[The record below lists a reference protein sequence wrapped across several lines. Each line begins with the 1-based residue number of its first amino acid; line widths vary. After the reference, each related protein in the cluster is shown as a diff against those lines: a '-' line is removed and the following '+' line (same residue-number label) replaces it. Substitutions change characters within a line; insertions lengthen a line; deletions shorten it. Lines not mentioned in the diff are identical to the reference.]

1 MHKEKEKEKLEKII
15 KYRLSYSGMKE
26 TDILYKR
33 LILDKLKYLNEN
45 ELKLLSNLF
54 TEVSDVRIFN
64 MLTSKEALI
73 KKYENLIKKILN
85 GSN

>member
-1 MHKEKEKEKLEKII
+1 MHKEKKKLEKII

-54 TEVSDVRIFN
+54 IEVSDVRIFN

-73 KKYENLIKKILN
+73 QKYENLIKKILN
-85 GSN
+85 G

>member
-1 MHKEKEKEKLEKII
+1 MHGDKEKLEKII

>member
-1 MHKEKEKEKLEKII
+1 MHKEREKLEKII

-73 KKYENLIKKILN
+73 QKYENLIKKILN
-85 GSN
+85 G

>member
-1 MHKEKEKEKLEKII
+1 MHKEREKLEKII

-26 TDILYKR
+26 TDILYKK

-45 ELKLLSNLF
+45 ELKLLSDLF
-54 TEVSDVRIFN
+54 IEVSDVRIFN

-73 KKYENLIKKILN
+73 QKYENLIKKILN
-85 GSN
+85 G

>member
-1 MHKEKEKEKLEKII
+1 MHKEREKLEKII

-26 TDILYKR
+26 TDILYKK

-54 TEVSDVRIFN
+54 IEVSDVRIFN
-64 MLTSKEALI
+64 MLTSKETLI
-73 KKYENLIKKILN
+73 EKYENLIKKILN
-85 GSN
+85 G

>member
-1 MHKEKEKEKLEKII
+1 MHKEKKELEKII

-26 TDILYKR
+26 TDILYKK

-54 TEVSDVRIFN
+54 IEVSDVRIFN

-73 KKYENLIKKILN
+73 QKYENLIKKILN
-85 GSN
+85 G

>member
-1 MHKEKEKEKLEKII
+1 MHKEKEKLEKII

-33 LILDKLKYLNEN
+33 LIFDKLKYLNKN

-54 TEVSDVRIFN
+54 TEVSDIRIFN
-64 MLTSKEALI
+64 MLTNKEALI

>member
-1 MHKEKEKEKLEKII
+1 MHKEKEKLEKII

>member
-1 MHKEKEKEKLEKII
+1 MHKEKEKLEKII

-26 TDILYKR
+26 TDILYKK

-54 TEVSDVRIFN
+54 IEVSDVRIFN
-64 MLTSKEALI
+64 MLTSKENLI
-73 KKYENLIKKILN
+73 QKYENLIKKILN
-85 GSN
+85 G

>member
-1 MHKEKEKEKLEKII
+1 MHKEKEKLEKII

-33 LILDKLKYLNEN
+33 LILDKLKYLDGN

-54 TEVSDVRIFN
+54 TELSDARIFN
-64 MLTSKEALI
+64 MLTSKEPLI
-73 KKYENLIKKILN
+73 EKYENLIKKILN
-85 GSN
+85 G

>member
-1 MHKEKEKEKLEKII
+1 
-15 KYRLSYSGMKE
+15 MKE

-33 LILDKLKYLNEN
+33 LIFDKLKYLNKN

-54 TEVSDVRIFN
+54 TEVSDIRIFN
-64 MLTSKEALI
+64 MLTNKEALI

>member
-1 MHKEKEKEKLEKII
+1 MHKKKEKLEKII

-26 TDILYKR
+26 TDILYKK

-54 TEVSDVRIFN
+54 IEVSDVRIFN
-64 MLTSKEALI
+64 MLTSKENLI
-73 KKYENLIKKILN
+73 QKYENLIKKILN
-85 GSN
+85 G

>member
-1 MHKEKEKEKLEKII
+1 MHKEKEKLEKII

-26 TDILYKR
+26 TDILYKK

-54 TEVSDVRIFN
+54 IEVSDVRIFN
-64 MLTSKEALI
+64 MLTSKETLI
-73 KKYENLIKKILN
+73 QKYENLIKKILN
-85 GSN
+85 G

>member
-1 MHKEKEKEKLEKII
+1 MHKEKKKLEKII

-26 TDILYKR
+26 TDILYKK

-54 TEVSDVRIFN
+54 IEVSDVRIFN

-73 KKYENLIKKILN
+73 QKYENLIKKILN
-85 GSN
+85 G

>member
-1 MHKEKEKEKLEKII
+1 MHKEKKKLEKII

-26 TDILYKR
+26 TDILYKK

-54 TEVSDVRIFN
+54 IEVSDVRIFY
-64 MLTSKEALI
+64 MLTNKEALI
-73 KKYENLIKKILN
+73 QKYENLIKKILN
-85 GSN
+85 G

>member
-1 MHKEKEKEKLEKII
+1 MHKEKEKLEKII

-26 TDILYKR
+26 TDILYKK

-54 TEVSDVRIFN
+54 IEVSDVRIFN
-64 MLTSKEALI
+64 MLTNKEALI
-73 KKYENLIKKILN
+73 QKYENLIKKILN
-85 GSN
+85 G

>member
-1 MHKEKEKEKLEKII
+1 MHKEKEKLEKII

-26 TDILYKR
+26 TDILYKK

-54 TEVSDVRIFN
+54 IEVSDVRIFN

-73 KKYENLIKKILN
+73 QKYENLIKKILN
-85 GSN
+85 G

>member
-1 MHKEKEKEKLEKII
+1 MSM
-15 KYRLSYSGMKE
+15 KYK
-26 TDILYKR
+26 K

-54 TEVSDVRIFN
+54 IEVSDVRIFN

-73 KKYENLIKKILN
+73 QKYENLIKKILN
-85 GSN
+85 G

>member
-1 MHKEKEKEKLEKII
+1 MHGEKEKLEKII

-33 LILDKLKYLNEN
+33 LILDKLQYLNEN

-64 MLTSKEALI
+64 MLTSKEVLI
-73 KKYENLIKKILN
+73 EKYENLIKKILN
-85 GSN
+85 G

>member
-1 MHKEKEKEKLEKII
+1 MHKKKEKLEKII

-26 TDILYKR
+26 TDILYKK

-54 TEVSDVRIFN
+54 IEVSDVRIFN
-64 MLTSKEALI
+64 MLTNKEALI
-73 KKYENLIKKILN
+73 QKYENLIKKILN
-85 GSN
+85 G